1 VDAAGAEEE
10 PMRTAAVLAAVA
22 FLGAQEPRPR
32 PNVIL
37 LMTDD
42 QGWGDTSYNGHAV
55 LKTPH
60 LDEMAAAGVRFNR
73 FYAAAP
79 VCSPTRGSVLTGR
92 HPNRFGCFTYGKPIR
107 LEEVTIAR
115 AMKSAGYVTGHF
127 GKWHLNG
134 RSGAGVAILADDP
147 LHPGRVGFDEWVS
160 ASNFFDLNP
169 SLGRNG
175 KPEGFTGDGS
185 DITIDETLKFVRRAV
200 ADKKPFLAV
209 AWFGNP
215 HGPHRALPEDK
226 AAYGELPEKEQ
237 NYYGELRG
245 VDRSVG
251 RLRKEL
257 RSLGAAEN
265 TILWFCSDNGGQFGP
280 TSTGGLR
287 GQKGSLWEGGV
298 RVPGIL
304 EWPARVR
311 KPFATDVPASTL
323 DIFPTIADLLGAALP
338 SRPIDGVSLVP
349 LLDGAMERRPK
360 PMPFWV
366 YGSGHLAMIDN
377 AFKLH
382 KLPARGGEPRY
393 ELYDLAADP
402 KETTDLAGQK
412 PEVVARL
419 KPALE
424 EWKASVE
431 NSLAG
436 KDY

>member
-1 VDAAGAEEE
+1 MTRLLAFWAGA
-10 PMRTAAVLAAVA
+10 L
-22 FLGAQEPRPR
+22 LISQEAPSR

-42 QGWGDTSYNGHAV
+42 QGWGDTSYNGNKT

-60 LDEMAAAGVRFNR
+60 LDEMAAKGIRFNR

-107 LEEVTIAR
+107 LEERTIAQALR
-115 AMKSAGYVTGHF
+115 GAGYATGHF

-134 RSGAGVAILADDP
+134 RSGAGVAVLADDP

-160 ASNFFDLNP
+160 ASNFYDLNP

-175 KPEGFTGDGS
+175 KAETFTGDGS
-185 DITIDETLKFVRRAV
+185 DIAVEETLKFARRAV
-200 ADKKPFLAV
+200 GDKKPFLAV
-209 AWFGNP
+209 VWFGNP
-215 HGPHRALPEDK
+215 HSPHRALAEDK
-226 AAYGELPEKEQ
+226 AAYAELPEKEQ

-251 RLRKEL
+251 RLRAEL
-257 RSLGAAEN
+257 RAMGAGEN
-265 TILWFCSDNGGQFGP
+265 TLLWFCSDNGGQFGP

-287 GQKGSLWEGGV
+287 GAKGSLWEGGV

-323 DIFPTIADLLGAALP
+323 DIYPTIAEILGLKMP
-338 SRPIDGVSLVP
+338 ERPIDGTSLIP
-349 LLDGAMERRPK
+349 LIDGKMEQRPK
-360 PMPFWV
+360 LMPFWV
-366 YGSGHLAMIDN
+366 HGTGHMAVIDN
-377 AFKLH
+377 AYKLH
-382 KLPARGGEPRY
+382 KVPGTKKEPGAPRF
-393 ELYDLAADP
+393 ELYDLIQDP
-402 KETTDLAGQK
+402 RETRDLAAEK
-412 PEVVARL
+412 PDVVARL
-419 KPALE
+419 KSALD
-424 EWKASVE
+424 EWQKSVE